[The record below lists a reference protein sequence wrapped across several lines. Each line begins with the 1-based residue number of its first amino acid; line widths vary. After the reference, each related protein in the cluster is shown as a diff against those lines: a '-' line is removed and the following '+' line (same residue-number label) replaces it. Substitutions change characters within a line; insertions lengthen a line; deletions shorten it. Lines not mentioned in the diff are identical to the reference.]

1 MYFCPLEKTTDG
13 KSRLGTECIN
23 ISKLLKLPYFS
34 RIVILKQCFLPKRI
48 NMEQMEEKKK
58 FTKLHLYK
66 LKSIKKALCLG
77 NKF

>member
-1 MYFCPLEKTTDG
+1 MYFCPLEKTMDG

-58 FTKLHLYK
+58 IHKTSSLQTQV
-66 LKSIKKALCLG
+66 
-77 NKF
+77 N